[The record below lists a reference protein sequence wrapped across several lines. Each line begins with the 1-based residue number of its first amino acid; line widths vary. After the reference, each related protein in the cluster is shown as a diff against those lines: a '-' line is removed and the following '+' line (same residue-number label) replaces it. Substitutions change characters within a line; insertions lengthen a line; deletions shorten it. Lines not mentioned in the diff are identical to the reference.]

1 MSSRAERPGRS
12 RPPTRVMS
20 RRGADAGVMGAVG
33 ALCEWSTPPACVVPA
48 DANAADDVFDNA
60 TRRPGHAAFAR
71 RLDGVWRTVT
81 AKQFAD
87 QVTALAAG
95 LIATGIRPGDRV
107 ALMSATRYEW
117 ALCDFAILTVGAVT
131 VPVYETSSAE
141 QVAWILRDS
150 EAVAAIVENPAQLAL
165 VDAALVRHRWLIDG
179 GDLDM
184 LAASGTSISAAEV
197 QQRRRG
203 VSAERLASIVY
214 TSGTTGRPKGCMI
227 SHRSLVAEVR
237 NTARAEGVSES
248 VLTDRGSILLFLPL
262 AHIFAR
268 AVQMAAVHNG
278 TTVAHTSDLQRLPT
292 TLREFK
298 PTILLAVPRVFE
310 KLYNTASR
318 SAAAAG
324 HARLFRAAE
333 ATAAAYSRSLET
345 GHTGLWLRLKR
356 KVFDRLVYTKLRDAM
371 GGRVTHAVSGGAPLG
386 ARLGHFLRGAGV
398 TILEGYGLTETTAG
412 VALNLPSAQRIGT
425 VGRPLPDC
433 TVRVAADG
441 EVLVT
446 GPTVFTGYWRNEPAT
461 SQAFDAQGWLHT
473 GDLGRLDN
481 GYLTITGRKKDLIIT
496 ASGKNVAPA
505 FFEDRLRAHWLVEE
519 CVLVGDRR
527 PYIAALLTLDPQAFV
542 QWKQQHHKPAGAT
555 VAQLR
560 HDAILRAT
568 IQTAIDEVNR
578 ATSHAEAIKKWQVLP
593 DQFTVSDEL
602 TATQKLRR
610 EHVLAK
616 LTDEIDALYS
626 G

>member
-1 MSSRAERPGRS
+1 MGTVRALR
-12 RPPTRVMS
+12 
-20 RRGADAGVMGAVG
+20 
-33 ALCEWSTPPACVVPA
+33 EWSTPPRFVVPA
-48 DANAADDVFDNA
+48 EVNATDDVFDNA
-60 TRRPGHAAFAR
+60 TRRPDHAAFAR
-71 RLDGVWRTVT
+71 SVDGVWRTVT

-95 LIATGIRPGDRV
+95 LIATGIRPGDRI

-150 EAVAAIVENPAQLAL
+150 DAAAVMVENAAQLAV
-165 VDAALVRHRWLIDG
+165 VDAAGAASVRHRWLIDG
-179 GDLDM
+179 GDLDT
-184 LAASGTSISAAEV
+184 LAASGKSISAAEV
-197 QQRRRG
+197 QQRRRE

-214 TSGTTGRPKGCMI
+214 SSGTTGRPKGCMI

-237 NTARAEGVSES
+237 NTAHAEGVSET
-248 VLTDRGSILLFLPL
+248 VLTDRSSILLFLPL

-278 TTVAHTSDLQRLPT
+278 TTIAHTGDLQHLPT
-292 TLREFK
+292 TLREFR

-310 KLYNTASR
+310 KLFNTASQ
-318 SAAAAG
+318 SAASAG

-333 ATAAAYSRSLET
+333 ATATAYSHSLDT

-356 KVFDRLVYTKLRDAM
+356 RAFDRLVYTKLRDAM

-412 VALNLPSAQRIGT
+412 VTLNLPSAQHIGS
-425 VGRPLPDC
+425 VGRPLPGC

-441 EVLVT
+441 EVLVK
-446 GPTVFTGYWRNEPAT
+446 GPNVFAGYWHDEPAT
-461 SQAFDAQGWLHT
+461 RQAFDAQGWLRT
-473 GDLGRLDN
+473 GDLGTLDN

-505 FFEDRLRAHWLVEE
+505 FFEDRLRAHWLVDE
-519 CVLVGDRR
+519 CLLVGDRR
-527 PYIAALLTLDPQAFV
+527 PYIAALLTLDPLAFV
-542 QWKQQHHKPAGAT
+542 QWKQQHRKPAGAT

-560 HDAILRAT
+560 HDPSLRAT
-568 IQTAIDEVNR
+568 IQTAIDEVNQ
-578 ATSHAEAIKKWQVLP
+578 AVSHAEAIKQWQVLP
-593 DQFTVSDEL
+593 DQFTLGDEL

-616 LTDEIDALYS
+616 LADEIDALYS